1 MNLADTD
8 IVYIVREGDDNE
20 ELRYSLRSVAA
31 NLPHRKVIIVGYKPD
46 WVTEVVYLPTNQQA
60 EATNYARA
68 MLNWKA
74 AINSEDV
81 SENFIL
87 FNDDFYV
94 MKPLKELP
102 TLHRGSLDEVIKF
115 YENRGG
121 PYVHNM
127 KRTRKILNDMGVT
140 DLKSYALHVPM
151 AMKKRNYKFLL
162 AGLEANEIPVEGIQM
177 RTLYGN
183 LWQVGGEELADVK
196 ANRLDDEPDR
206 ESTFLSTLDQTFNN
220 GVTGEYVRQQF
231 TEKCRYER

>member
-8 IVYIVREGDDNE
+8 IVYIVREGEDNE

-31 NLPHRKVIIVGYKPD
+31 NLPHRKIIIAGYKPD
-46 WVTEVVYLPTNQQA
+46 WVKEVVYLPTNQAQ
-60 EATNYARA
+60 EKTGYARA

-74 AINSEDV
+74 AINSEEV
-81 SENFIL
+81 TENFIL

-102 TLHRGSLDEVIKF
+102 TLHRGSLDEVIKH
-115 YENRGG
+115 YENKGG

-127 KRTRKILNDMGVT
+127 KRTRKILTDMGVR

-183 LWQVGGEELADVK
+183 LWQVGGEELPDVK
-196 ANRLDDEPDR
+196 ATKLIDEPDR

-231 TEKCRYER
+231 TTKCRYEK